1 MEALSH
7 LDYSILSHVDKRVYC
22 ASASWPRYHYF
33 DEIHCSMPKLEEALI
48 DRLTLRT
55 EVREK
60 ARAVLRLVYS
70 KTGPGTG
77 YDIGEAKTGLP
88 AICAYIASKR
98 YVLHV
103 LVYAFYVSSFDS
115 LKRISAGYADITQE
129 VAQKASCLAPKTFA
143 STLKTVKTAIL
154 ASNTPN
160 ASPSKSG
167 NRTDPTVYATLIS
180 EHKIGQPLRVESW
193 MKEAQAALVVLPRFR
208 NDFASRLSESGPEV
222 RLAVF
227 FWVCRAIKVR

>member
-1 MEALSH
+1 
-7 LDYSILSHVDKRVYC
+7 
-22 ASASWPRYHYF
+22 
-33 DEIHCSMPKLEEALI
+33 MPKLEEILI
-48 DRLTLRT
+48 DRLTLRP

-60 ARAVLRLVYS
+60 ARVLLRTVHS

-88 AICAYIASKR
+88 AICAYIASKA
-98 YVLHV
+98 YVLIFRIYSRLFSRV
-103 LVYAFYVSSFDS
+103 LIFGTWIS
-115 LKRISAGYADITQE
+115 LGYADITKE

-143 STLKTVKTAIL
+143 STLMTVKTAIL
-154 ASNTPN
+154 PPKTPN

-167 NRTDPTVYATLIS
+167 NEIDATAYATLIS

-193 MKEAQAALVVLPRFR
+193 MKEAQATLTALPRFR
-208 NDFASRLSESGPEV
+208 QDLAARHSESGPEV

-227 FWVCRAIKVR
+227 FWVCRAIKVRSIRR

>member
-1 MEALSH
+1 
-7 LDYSILSHVDKRVYC
+7 
-22 ASASWPRYHYF
+22 
-33 DEIHCSMPKLEEALI
+33 MPKLEEALI
-48 DRLTLRT
+48 DRLTLRP

-60 ARAVLRLVYS
+60 ARALLRLVHS

-103 LVYAFYVSSFDS
+103 PVYALYFSSFDS
-115 LKRISAGYADITQE
+115 LKRISAGYADINQE

-154 ASNTPN
+154 ASSNTPN

-167 NRTDPTVYATLIS
+167 NRTDPTAYATLIS

-193 MKEAQAALVVLPRFR
+193 MKEAQAALTALPRFR

-222 RLAVF
+222 RIAVF